1 MLRNAV
7 SILAL
12 LLALVLLLLVVP
24 PSSSFQL
31 KEVMTAAEFERCGLQ
46 KLTRSELAT
55 LEGWISRRAGQSP
68 EETVRP
74 KPVDPVEVPL
84 GLPNGTDAGA
94 TKKSDLVMFNQS
106 SKKYHCPSCRWAKEC
121 TRNCVEITRAEA
133 LRLGGVAC
141 KTCKGRCA
149 E

>member
-24 PSSSFQL
+24 PSSSFHL

-55 LEGWISRRAGQSP
+55 LESWITRRACQAA
-68 EETVRP
+68 EEPAVI
-74 KPVDPVEVPL
+74 KPIDPAPVVS
-84 GLPNGTDAGA
+84 GLPIGVEAEKG
-94 TKKSDLVMFNQS
+94 KKSDLVMFNQN
-106 SKKYHCPSCRWAKEC
+106 SKKYHCPSCRWAREC

-133 LRLGGVAC
+133 QRLGGVAC
-141 KTCKGRCA
+141 KTCNGRCA